1 MSKVLDPELE
11 KRIKDG
17 IDAVRGPAP
26 TTPQDRD
33 ELLAALAELQL
44 KKQQASCIGFGRFKA
59 TGPVTWLLVII
70 VGILLYFTI
79 PLLPEII
86 RATKA
91 SKAQAMRLEQMQQ
104 ELPPM
109 EVPSK

>member
-44 KKQQASCIGFGRFKA
+44 KKQQARCIGFGRFKA

-70 VGILLYFTI
+70 AGILLYFTI

-91 SKAQAMRLEQMQQ
+91 SKAQAARLEQMQQ